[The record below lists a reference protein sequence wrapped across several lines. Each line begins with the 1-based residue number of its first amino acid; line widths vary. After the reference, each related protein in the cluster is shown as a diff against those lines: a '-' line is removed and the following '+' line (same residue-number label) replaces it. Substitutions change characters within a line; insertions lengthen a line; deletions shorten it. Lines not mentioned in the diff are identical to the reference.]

1 MDELLNR
8 ILGYQLP
15 QPNAPAYFEGDTS
28 GIQRQ
33 AQQSGLLNAA
43 MALLEAGGPSQQ
55 RTSLGQAISRGVGSY
70 QQGVSGSFDQALKD
84 MLASQQ
90 IKDAQIKRAEDARRR
105 KSREDFESRLAGAT
119 TMQPTIQDIL
129 NTQSN
134 IDPALLEGMSAQQV
148 IGQAPKT
155 QQMPD
160 EAAANRAVMDF
171 LRSESP
177 VEYAKM
183 AFKGSDEPEQVRMLR
198 ALLKDPNLMSAYL
211 GVKGAGAPK
220 VSVEAKLDMANRE
233 ALFKEVDIP
242 IVQGFTNA
250 ASSSREF
257 AQVSDTINNLLKG
270 AGGGKFVQVGTDV
283 ARNLGIAPGQV
294 AVADLAQ
301 SLVTQAAPK
310 MRAPGSGS
318 TSDMEFKAYMSSI
331 PSLATSE
338 QGREVM
344 SKYSRAFADRS
355 AKLADYARKLAR
367 DDKFSFEAIQRY
379 DASLGPVLKDD
390 FYKFVPQAGSTVDF
404 RTQGKQ

>member
-1 MDELLNR
+1 
-8 ILGYQLP
+8 
-15 QPNAPAYFEGDTS
+15 
-28 GIQRQ
+28 
-33 AQQSGLLNAA
+33 

-70 QQGVSGSFDQALKD
+70 QQGVAGSFDQALKD

-310 MRAPGSGS
+310 MRAPGSGY
-318 TSDMEFKAYMSSI
+318 TSDIEFKSFVNSI

-344 SKYSRAFADRS
+344 SRYSRAFADRN

-367 DDKFSFEAIQRY
+367 DDKLSFDAIQRY
-379 DASLGPVLKDD
+379 DESLGPVLKDD